1 MKVYVVKIFYDDEN
15 GYEFWDENPCVH
27 GIYTTKEKAEKS
39 IEEYLSQFE
48 DEEERELY
56 ICNIEEWEL
65 DA

>member
-48 DEEERELY
+48 EGYKVLLD
-56 ICNIEEWEL
+56 CQIEEYEL
-65 DA
+65 DV